1 MEISGK
7 TSYLIKWP
15 FKNYFIH
22 FQDDFLYLYKAI
34 EALIASNQS
43 NPLQPPQDKDGCN
56 GGAAT
61 ATTSVADAPI
71 NSNGSSSGQS
81 SLVPPER
88 RHSTSASDWSPNGS
102 IAKKN
107 SANVASRTLSNGSGH
122 SRRHSL
128 PNGNGCITLK
138 ETSHSS
144 TAVVADS
151 VFQTNNADDEEEEEI
166 SETAALTA
174 V

>member
-1 MEISGK
+1 M
-7 TSYLIKWP
+7 
-15 FKNYFIH
+15 
-22 FQDDFLYLYKAI
+22 YKAM

-43 NPLQPPQDKDGCN
+43 NPLQQPQDKSDASNCN

-71 NSNGSSSGQS
+71 NSRGSSSGQS

-88 RHSTSASDWSPNGS
+88 RHSTSASDWSPNGT
-102 IAKKN
+102 ILKKN
-107 SANVASRTLSNGSGH
+107 SKSLSNGSGH

-138 ETSHSS
+138 ESNNSH
-144 TAVVADS
+144 AMINQND
-151 VFQTNNADDEEEEEI
+151 NEEEEDEI

>member
-1 MEISGK
+1 M
-7 TSYLIKWP
+7 
-15 FKNYFIH
+15 
-22 FQDDFLYLYKAI
+22 

-43 NPLQPPQDKDGCN
+43 NPLQQPQDKSDASNCN

-71 NSNGSSSGQS
+71 NSRGSSSGQS

-88 RHSTSASDWSPNGS
+88 RHSTSASDWSPNGT
-102 IAKKN
+102 ILKKN
-107 SANVASRTLSNGSGH
+107 SKSLSNGSGH

-138 ETSHSS
+138 ESNNSH
-144 TAVVADS
+144 AMINQND
-151 VFQTNNADDEEEEEI
+151 NEEEEDEI

>member
-1 MEISGK
+1 M
-7 TSYLIKWP
+7 
-15 FKNYFIH
+15 
-22 FQDDFLYLYKAI
+22 

-43 NPLQPPQDKDGCN
+43 NPLQQPQDKSENSNG

-61 ATTSVADAPI
+61 ATTSVADAPL
-71 NSNGSSSGQS
+71 NSRGSSSGQS

-102 IAKKN
+102 MLTKKTAAG
-107 SANVASRTLSNGSGH
+107 SASAGRTLSNGSGH

-128 PNGNGCITLK
+128 PNGNGCITVPLK
-138 ETSHSS
+138 ETTI
-144 TAVVADS
+144 TAAAQACCNTID
-151 VFQTNNADDEEEEEI
+151 NEEFEEEI

>member
-1 MEISGK
+1 MN
-7 TSYLIKWP
+7 
-15 FKNYFIH
+15 FYFL
-22 FQDDFLYLYKAI
+22 FQDDVLYLYKAM
-34 EALIASNQS
+34 EALISTNQT
-43 NPLQPPQDKDGCN
+43 NPLQQPAEKSDS

-61 ATTSVADAPI
+61 ATTSVADAPL
-71 NSNGSSSGQS
+71 NSRASSSGHS

-102 IAKKN
+102 VLKKSQN
-107 SANVASRTLSNGSGH
+107 RNPNNGEKTLSNGH

-128 PNGNGCITLK
+128 PNGNGCITVPLK
-138 ETSHSS
+138 ETTNTNSVLNS
-144 TAVVADS
+144 TAS
-151 VFQTNNADDEEEEEI
+151 NRQEDDEDDEEI

>member
-1 MEISGK
+1 M
-7 TSYLIKWP
+7 
-15 FKNYFIH
+15 NYFYL
-22 FQDDFLYLYKAI
+22 QDDVLYLYKAM
-34 EALIASNQS
+34 EALISTNQT
-43 NPLQPPQDKDGCN
+43 NPLQQPQEKSDS

-61 ATTSVADAPI
+61 ATTSVADAPL
-71 NSNGSSSGQS
+71 NSRASSSGQS

-102 IAKKN
+102 VLKKSQN
-107 SANVASRTLSNGSGH
+107 RNPNPGDKSMSNGH

-128 PNGNGCITLK
+128 PNGNGCITVPLK
-138 ETSHSS
+138 ETSNTNSVLTS
-144 TAVVADS
+144 TAS
-151 VFQTNNADDEEEEEI
+151 NRQEDEDEDEEI